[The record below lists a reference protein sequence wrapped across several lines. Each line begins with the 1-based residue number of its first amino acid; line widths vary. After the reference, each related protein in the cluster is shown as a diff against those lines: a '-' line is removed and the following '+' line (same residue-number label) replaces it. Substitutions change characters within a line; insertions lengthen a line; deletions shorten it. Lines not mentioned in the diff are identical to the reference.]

1 LNSRKVCSRS
11 NRRRND
17 CQHRSI
23 SAAVAPMVEDH
34 SRLRVTIAG
43 QVIDVEP
50 DQGAL
55 DDR

>member
-1 LNSRKVCSRS
+1 
-11 NRRRND
+11 
-17 CQHRSI
+17 
-23 SAAVAPMVEDH
+23 MVEDH